1 VRKCVIWTI
10 PILFVAALAAASS
23 DYLSAKR
30 KIDQIGS
37 DRLKAGTRLEL
48 TQPELNAY
56 AQQEAP
62 EGVRNARLQV
72 LSPGVVAG
80 SALVDF
86 NKLRRA
92 QGYQPGWLMSK
103 LLEGE
108 HPVSVTALIRS
119 GNGRATVD
127 VQRAEISGIVVD
139 GRTVEFLIQNFIVP
153 SFPEAIVGQP
163 FDMGHH
169 IERLDVQPAA
179 VAVLIGR

>member
-1 VRKCVIWTI
+1 MRKCVIWTI

-92 QGYQPGWLMSK
+92 QGYQPGWLMSR